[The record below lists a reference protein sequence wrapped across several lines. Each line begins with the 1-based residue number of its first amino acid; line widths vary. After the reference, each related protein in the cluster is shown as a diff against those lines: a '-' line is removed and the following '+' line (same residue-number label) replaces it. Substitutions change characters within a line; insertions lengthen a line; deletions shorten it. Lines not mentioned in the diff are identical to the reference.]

1 MAAAAA
7 AEEESKATTRLK
19 LLIDTKGKRVLYAE
33 AGKEFADFLFQIL
46 SLPLATIVSLL
57 RKRDTF
63 GSLTNLYESM
73 ENLNDSYMQYTGTKD
88 STLKPVP
95 PVNVPL
101 LGVGNKISKCS
112 VGSSFASKDRN
123 ATCPSCKKKLF
134 LCCKYKE
141 MRNAG
146 LIFKDMVTYMVMD
159 DLTVT
164 PLSTMSSI
172 ALLRKHHINQ
182 FSDQLEEKIVDIG
195 MDEALKLLNATLRT
209 KKVLTDVFLE
219 NSCSVKREVDII

>member
-73 ENLNDSYMQYTGTKD
+73 ENLNNSYMQYYGTKD
-88 STLKPVP
+88 SILKLVP
-95 PVNVPL
+95 AVNVPL
-101 LGVGNKISKCS
+101 LCIGNNISKCS

-123 ATCPSCKKKLF
+123 ATCSRCKNKLS
-134 LCCKYKE
+134 LCCSYKE
-141 MRNAG
+141 MRTAG
-146 LIFKDMVTYMVMD
+146 SIGKDMVTYMVMD

-219 NSCSVKREVDII
+219 SSC